1 MPDSI
6 IYATSYEVNMT
17 NQKDAYYEVDRP
29 WNSEREIINNH
40 EVKGL
45 KQKNTQLLG
54 KLKTERDRRIAA
66 EAQVAL
72 LKDMLLSIRGEV

>member
-1 MPDSI
+1 
-6 IYATSYEVNMT
+6 MT
-17 NQKDAYYEVDRP
+17 NQNDAWCEVDRS

-40 EVKGL
+40 EVTGL
-45 KQKNTQLLG
+45 KQKNAQLLG

-72 LKDMLLSIRGEV
+72 LKDMLLSIRGEA